1 MKYLFIDD
9 HNVEQVENLARILH
23 QPRKHG
29 AVLRPEHRW
38 ENNGTTLNNAPIWDS
53 EKQVYKLVYGC
64 ASEPVDWTA
73 DDLFMRG
80 VTGPRRIDSY
90 FCYAESA
97 DGVIWEKPTLDLY
110 EYEAMAW
117 NGKRIGGANNI
128 IPGGKPAVLDPHDP
142 DPNRRYKAQRHADST
157 HMQTEKFAVSPD
169 LFNWEWLD
177 SPGVPGGGTSSFTYD
192 EQRQLFIITVKRRG
206 PYGRAVYLTTSE
218 DFVTWSEP
226 EFIFSAD
233 HQDQEN
239 GFERIARFFDDP
251 AYVSPHTNQ
260 PAEYKTDVYS
270 LSVFP
275 YEGQYI
281 GMPVLFHQSGM
292 RPPLF
297 ENADGRKSV
306 ELVCSRDLRTWE
318 RVAGRKPFLE
328 QSPHGDGSDYDTGE
342 LMPANRPVVR
352 NDELWFYYGGYRY
365 RNASQAQTFAR
376 EYLDSSAICLA
387 KLRLDGFCSLKGG
400 IEPGSVLTKK
410 IEVDGSRLHLNVNSW
425 RGHVTAELLD
435 AEENRTLPGYSL
447 EECVSLRVNQIGTSI
462 RWKTRADLSELRGK
476 TIRVRFSLL
485 NAELYAFWFGD

>member
-1 MKYLFIDD
+1 M
-9 HNVEQVENLARILH
+9 
-23 QPRKHG
+23 
-29 AVLRPEHRW
+29 
-38 ENNGTTLNNAPIWDS
+38 
-53 EKQVYKLVYGC
+53 
-64 ASEPVDWTA
+64 
-73 DDLFMRG
+73 
-80 VTGPRRIDSY
+80 
-90 FCYAESA
+90 
-97 DGVIWEKPTLDLY
+97 
-110 EYEAMAW
+110 
-117 NGKRIGGANNI
+117 
-128 IPGGKPAVLDPHDP
+128 
-142 DPNRRYKAQRHADST
+142 
-157 HMQTEKFAVSPD
+157 
-169 LFNWEWLD
+169 
-177 SPGVPGGGTSSFTYD
+177 
-192 EQRQLFIITVKRRG
+192 
-206 PYGRAVYLTTSE
+206 
-218 DFVTWSEP
+218 
-226 EFIFSAD
+226 
-233 HQDQEN
+233 
-239 GFERIARFFDDP
+239 
-251 AYVSPHTNQ
+251 SPHTNQ

-425 RGHVTAELLD
+425 RGHVAAELLD